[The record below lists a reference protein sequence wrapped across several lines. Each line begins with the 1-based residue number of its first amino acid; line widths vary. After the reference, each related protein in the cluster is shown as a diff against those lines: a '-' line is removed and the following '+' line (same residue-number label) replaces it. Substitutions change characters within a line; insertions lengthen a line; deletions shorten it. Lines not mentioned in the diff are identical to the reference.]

1 MINTIVNQGGYF
13 ELNLPMLFTFIASYL
28 FMYRKLGE
36 TRYPETK
43 KVGLSSRIISCL
55 HAFLSCYGSYMYL
68 TEQISYTEWSNK
80 YIMISRM
87 YILYDTVMI
96 LLNFNFNELM
106 HHIIFYAGMLA
117 TDKKISRLVALGLFA
132 EMTNFNLYF
141 GWFLL
146 TIGYN
151 NTKVFKINA
160 FMLLV
165 VYFVT
170 RVINYGYLSYA
181 IFNMFGFEFRYL
193 IMPSL
198 WFLNIHWFKTLVNK
212 AINMYKLEK
221 QYKH

>member
-28 FMYRKLGE
+28 FIYRKLGG

-43 KVGLSSRIISCL
+43 KVGLSCRIVSCI

-68 TEQISYTEWSNK
+68 TEQIDYIEWSNK

-87 YILYDTVMI
+87 YVLYDIVMI
-96 LLNFNFNELM
+96 LLNFNLNELL
-106 HHIIFYAGMLA
+106 HHIVFYIGMLA
-117 TDKKISRLVALGLFA
+117 NDEEISWLVALGLFA

-146 TIGYN
+146 SLGYN
-151 NTKVFKINA
+151 NTIAFKINA
-160 FMLLV
+160 LMLLV

-181 IFNMFGFEFRYL
+181 IFNIYGFEFRFL
-193 IMPSL
+193 MLPAL
-198 WFLNIHWFKTLVNK
+198 WVLNIHWFKTLVNK
-212 AINMYKLEK
+212 AINMYKL
-221 QYKH
+221 